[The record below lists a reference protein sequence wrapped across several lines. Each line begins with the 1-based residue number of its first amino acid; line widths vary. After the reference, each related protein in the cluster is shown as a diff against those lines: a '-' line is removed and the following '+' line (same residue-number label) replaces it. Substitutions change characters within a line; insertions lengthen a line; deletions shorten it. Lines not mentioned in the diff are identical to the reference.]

1 MKKLPVLLLFL
12 PIPVFGVVSL
22 LFAAEG
28 PKSTSI
34 VRIDPPEYGF
44 FSKQI
49 TVKGI
54 PVKAHQDVNDKA
66 LLMAEDRIG
75 RQLENVPDI
84 VHNLVEAGA
93 EMHIIGKN
101 QQTSDLPY
109 LRHWKGRKY
118 EGEQNIDERTRG
130 VGGIQASCG
139 EENLLKLPGDRFRDH
154 RDICT
159 HEFAHTI
166 YEYGISNDVREKID
180 RQYQNSVGN
189 GLWKTAYASKN
200 ANEFFAELS
209 MWYFGSRGDYG
220 KIEPR
225 PQEGRDWF
233 RKYDPNT
240 YELLQRIYSGQEKV
254 SRISLTEL
262 VKVTGQDEAKLRSVS
277 ATNPTTIIFDNRT
290 SKDYLLF
297 WLDFEGNRKPYGTLF
312 AGHKLGQNTYATHP
326 WVITDANQNAI
337 AIYIADNQPARVVVR

>member
-1 MKKLPVLLLFL
+1 MKKPPVLLLFL

-22 LFAAEG
+22 LFAVQE

-34 VRIDPPEYGF
+34 VHIDPPEYGF

-54 PVKAHQDVNDKA
+54 PIKAHQDVNDKA
-66 LLMAEDRIG
+66 LLIAKDRIA
-75 RQLENVPDI
+75 RQLENIPDI
-84 VHNLVEAGA
+84 THNLVEAGA

-118 EGEQNIDERTRG
+118 EGEQSIDERTRG

-139 EENLLKLPGDRFRDH
+139 EENLLKLPGDHFKDH

-166 YEYGISNDVREKID
+166 YEYGISSEVRERID
-180 RQYQNSVGN
+180 KQYHNSVDS

-200 ANEFFAELS
+200 AGEFFAELS

-225 PQEGRDWF
+225 PEEGQDWLK
-233 RKYDPNT
+233 KYDPNA
-240 YELLQRIYSGQEKV
+240 YELLHRIYSGQEKV
-254 SRISLTEL
+254 SRISLIEL
-262 VKVTGQDEAKLRSVS
+262 ANLAPQEEAKLHSDS
-277 ATNPTTIIFDNRT
+277 TAHPTAIIFDNRT

-297 WLDFEGNRKPYGTLF
+297 WLDYEGNRKPYGTLF
-312 AGHKLGQNTYATHP
+312 AGHRLGQSTYATHP
-326 WVITDANQNAI
+326 WVITDPNKNAI
-337 AIYIADNQPARVVVR
+337 AIYVAENQPAKVVLR

>member
-1 MKKLPVLLLFL
+1 MKMSILSILFLLIPVL
-12 PIPVFGVVSL
+12 GAVSL

-28 PKSTSI
+28 PKPTSI
-34 VRIDPPEYGF
+34 VHIEPPEYGF

-49 TVKGI
+49 TIKGI
-54 PVKAHQDVNDKA
+54 PIKAHRSVDDKA
-66 LLMAEDRIG
+66 LLIARDRVA
-75 RQLENVPDI
+75 RQLENIPDI

-109 LRHWKGRKY
+109 LRQWKGRKY

-139 EENLLKLPGDRFRDH
+139 EENLLKLPGDRYTDH

-166 YEYGISNDVREKID
+166 YEYGISKEVREKID
-180 RQYQNSVGN
+180 KRYQKSVGK

-200 ANEFFAELS
+200 GSEFFAELS

-220 KIEPR
+220 KIEPV
-225 PQEGRDWF
+225 PKEGRKWF
-233 RKYDPNT
+233 KNNDPGA
-240 YELLQRIYSGQEKV
+240 YELLRRIYCGQEKV
-254 SRISLTEL
+254 SRISLSEL
-262 VKVTGQDEAKLRSVS
+262 VGIAPQEESKLQSLS
-277 ATNPTTIIFDNRT
+277 AAHPTTIIFDNRT

-297 WLDFEGNRKPYGTLF
+297 WLDYEGNRKPYGTLF
-312 AGHKLGQNTYATHP
+312 AGHKLGQSTYATHP
-326 WVITDANQNAI
+326 WVITDTSKNAI
-337 AIYIADNQPARVVVR
+337 AIYVAESQPARVVIR